1 MASAESWAQKERVKI
16 GVSLTIMSITAA
28 VLELPKLPCTIAKTG
43 IDPSALAYRHPLG
56 AC

>member
-28 VLELPKLPCTIAKTG
+28 VLELPKLPCAIAKTG